1 YSRRAFLKHARQNVP
16 PSASSLQSNTTSTL
30 RTTTS
35 NLSTSSKRSSLPSHQ
50 KITKR
55 TKLDITSTPAN
66 SNSNV
71 PMDGYTILQ
80 NQVLFTLMCKTNC
93 EGCGNRWNG
102 TININKRDGLFV
114 ILSFHC
120 SSCTNTITIETSP
133 KVVASDR
140 RDINVRS
147 QIGSHLCGIRYA
159 GLVKLKGAM
168 NLPSPIQDE
177 RYSKWDKDLLVSVKS
192 FSDRSMK
199 KAVEEAVTAANG
211 RELMVSGYGFWQTRG
226 FQSRHA
232 AAALLS
238 CNTTPKVLDIE
249 TCSKT
254 CNVCMGAL
262 AIKKSNPAKYND
274 VIRSHHCEKNYN
286 KSSGTIEADAVL
298 NMFQRSVSKYEIY
311 YIKYVG
317 DGDSKTF
324 AKLSDKPP
332 YPGKVIKKI
341 EDLNH
346 FSKRMKRQLETKKRE
361 YGKKQLSDGK
371 TIGGKNRLSKQK
383 IIRLQMAFASTIR
396 KCKHDLDLL
405 FKRSWAIFWHKY
417 STNDDPRHDSCS
429 IDWCG
434 YLKAARDGTS
444 YDHTPHA
451 LPRPVLDAIKP
462 VFDNLCS
469 RKSLERV
476 LDASSQ
482 NPNEGDLFNN
492 MCGYRG
498 YYTDQAMIH
507 FDNSRLHSESKT
519 SNRKSRK
526 EAGRDVQKNVDND
539 QTNNNNAS
547 GNDDK
552 TIDIDEEADDDNNE
566 TNPGDQPTTQDNETI
581 IDNDESITDDNDTT
595 SSSDESSNDSDD
607 KTILSPDTRTNEDVG
622 KNDETSVD
630 EYGYYNPKDRRRWK
644 EEE

>member
-1 YSRRAFLKHARQNVP
+1 MPKRRTYTRRYSKRLLTRNARQNVP
-16 PSASSLQSNTTSTL
+16 PSASSLKSNTTSTL

-35 NLSTSSKRSSLPSHQ
+35 NLSTSSKRSLPSRQ

-55 TKLDITSTPAN
+55 TKLDITSTSAN

-102 TININKRDGLFV
+102 TININKREGLFV

-120 SSCTNTITIETSP
+120 SSCTNNITIETSP
-133 KVVASDR
+133 KVVVSDR

-159 GLVKLKGAM
+159 GLVKLMGAM
-168 NLPSPIQDE
+168 NLPSPIQDQI
-177 RYSKWDKDLLVSVKS
+177 YSKWEKNLLLSIKS

-211 RELMVSGYGFWQTRG
+211 RELMVSGDGFWQTRG
-226 FQSRHA
+226 FQSRHG
-232 AAALLS
+232 AAALIS

-249 TCSKT
+249 TCNKT

-311 YIKYVG
+311 YTKYVG

-324 AKLSDKPP
+324 ARLSDKPP

-346 FSKRMKRQLETKKRE
+346 FSKRMKRQLETKKCE
-361 YGKKQLSDGK
+361 YGRKNKLSDGK
-371 TIGGKNRLSKQK
+371 TIGGKNRLSKTSPKVVASNRRDINVRSQIGGHLCGIRYAGLVK
-383 IIRLQMAFASTIR
+383 LMGAMNLPSPIQDERYSKWDKNLLISIKSFSNRSMRKAVEEAATAANGRELMVSGDGFWQTRGFQSRHGAAALLSCNTTPKVLDIETCSKTCNVCMGALAIKNSNPAQYNDIIRSHKCEKNYKKSSGTIESGAVL
-396 KCKHDLDLL
+396 KM
-405 FKRSWAIFWHKY
+405 FQRSVSNYNI
-417 STNDDPRHDSCS
+417 
-429 IDWCG
+429 
-434 YLKAARDGTS
+434 
-444 YDHTPHA
+444 
-451 LPRPVLDAIKP
+451 
-462 VFDNLCS
+462 
-469 RKSLERV
+469 
-476 LDASSQ
+476 
-482 NPNEGDLFNN
+482 
-492 MCGYRG
+492 
-498 YYTDQAMIH
+498 YYTKYGGDR
-507 FDNSRLHSESKT
+507 DSKT
-519 SNRKSRK
+519 FAALSDTPPYPR
-526 EAGRDVQKNVDND
+526 
-539 QTNNNNAS
+539 
-547 GNDDK
+547 
-552 TIDIDEEADDDNNE
+552 
-566 TNPGDQPTTQDNETI
+566 I
-581 IDNDESITDDNDTT
+581 I
-595 SSSDESSNDSDD
+595 
-607 KTILSPDTRTNEDVG
+607 
-622 KNDETSVD
+622 
-630 EYGYYNPKDRRRWK
+630 
-644 EEE
+644 